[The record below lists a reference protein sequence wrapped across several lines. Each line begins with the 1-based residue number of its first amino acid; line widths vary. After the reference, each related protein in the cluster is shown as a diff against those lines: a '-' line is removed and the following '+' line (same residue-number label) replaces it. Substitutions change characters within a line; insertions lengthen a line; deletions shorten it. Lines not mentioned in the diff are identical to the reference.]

1 MPRTLL
7 NVHVYCSTMLLNLM
21 TITTLTSMPAMT
33 NATYLTSDD
42 LHLVF
47 SLICGL
53 LSSSRHDTSYDMWG
67 LALVTPRLKLR
78 YNIQNIISSTLNV
91 PFHDPIL
98 QDSITSMIHMCKLHP
113 TDVLLNV
120 HLTSTLTSMLI
131 NLNLASILNTMLLM
145 TIATYLMSDD
155 PDFFCGPPSSSR
167 HDTRYDTWGLA
178 LVMPGPKFRYIF
190 KTLISSWLNVSFYDP
205 TLLDAD
211 LTNHMCNLLML
222 FNATYPDIGCD
233 NDHDDLDAHD
243 SNQMYD
249 IKFPF

>member
-7 NVHVYCSTMLLNLM
+7 NVHVYCSIMLLNLM
-21 TITTLTSMPAMT
+21 TITTLTSIPAMI
-33 NATYLTSDD
+33 NATNLTSGD

-67 LALVTPRLKLR
+67 LASVTPRLKLR
-78 YNIQNIISSTLNV
+78 YNIQNIISSMLNV

-98 QDSITSMIHMCKLHP
+98 HDSITSMIHMCKLHP

-120 HLTSTLTSMLI
+120 HLTSTLTST
-131 NLNLASILNTMLLM
+131 LNTMLLM

-167 HDTRYDTWGLA
+167 HDTRYDT
-178 LVMPGPKFRYIF
+178 
-190 KTLISSWLNVSFYDP
+190 
-205 TLLDAD
+205 
-211 LTNHMCNLLML
+211 
-222 FNATYPDIGCD
+222 
-233 NDHDDLDAHD
+233 
-243 SNQMYD
+243 
-249 IKFPF
+249 

>member
-7 NVHVYCSTMLLNLM
+7 NVHVYCSIMLLNLM
-21 TITTLTSMPAMT
+21 TITTLTSIPAMT

-78 YNIQNIISSTLNV
+78 YNIQNIISSMLNV

-98 QDSITSMIHMCKLHP
+98 HDSITSMIHMCKLHP

-190 KTLISSWLNVSFYDP
+190 SNLISSWLNVSF
-205 TLLDAD
+205 
-211 LTNHMCNLLML
+211 
-222 FNATYPDIGCD
+222 
-233 NDHDDLDAHD
+233 
-243 SNQMYD
+243 
-249 IKFPF
+249 